1 VSPPDRVLAAAADPV
16 PSLQRWVHVH
26 ALLLVGASALAF
38 AFGILAPLFAVALP
52 SFLWLGQL
60 TAGAWTPSG
69 RPGLANLITLLR
81 LGLTIVIVYALE
93 FVGLIGA
100 GLLALLFLVL
110 DGFDGMVARRR
121 GEAGPFGE
129 TFDKETDAFFVL
141 ILCFFLFQLDRLS
154 GWILT
159 VGLLRYLFV
168 LWMWWIDAPA
178 DRERRSRFA
187 RISYVIA
194 VSSLLVA
201 FLPVPALFG
210 PLATFATGLLLVSF
224 ARSAWW
230 ILRPR

>member
-1 VSPPDRVLAAAADPV
+1 M
-16 PSLQRWVHVH
+16 HVH
-26 ALLLVGASALAF
+26 ALLLVAASALAF
-38 AFGILAPLFAVALP
+38 AFGSLAPLFTAALL
-52 SFLWLGQL
+52 SFLWLGRL

-69 RPGLANLITLLR
+69 RPGLANLITLFR
-81 LGLTIVIVYALE
+81 LGLTIVIVYAIG

-141 ILCFFLFQLDRLS
+141 ILCFFLFQLDRLP
-154 GWILT
+154 GWILA

-168 LWMWWIDAPA
+168 LWMWWIDASA
-178 DRERRSRFA
+178 DSERRSRFA

-210 PLATFATGLLLVSF
+210 PLAILATGLLLVSF